1 MTKIVELDKF
11 EEELGM
17 FSKQHIENFRM
28 AIIDSISENMRTLVD
43 NSPVDTG
50 LYAQSWKMEVLTDMV
65 LVGNTAPYAPMIEF
79 GTRPFTPPLRPLLEW
94 ARRVLKRPIIDNECY
109 RLAIGIQKKISQQGM
124 VPHHIL
130 TNTIDKIMEGI
141 RVRMKK

>member
-28 AIIDSISENMRTLVD
+28 AIIDSISENMRTLVE